1 MKTTTFI
8 LTIVIPLLFVPI
20 VMAGKLSPELS
31 SEISTMAGDSLV
43 AVWIQLPKVKTESV
57 KKSKSAAL
65 KTRAERYN
73 QKYNSL
79 KSSHK
84 ASQQQLLGSLN
95 RLRASGKSTEI
106 KSSWLANVVEA
117 KIAAG
122 ELEKLARRNDI
133 KTIYSVPELTLIKAD
148 NTQPQQIPSLSAGI
162 EPNLIYINADQAW
175 LAGFTGAG
183 RLICSF
189 DTGVEGDHP
198 ALFNSWKGHDGDSAA
213 AWFDPRDGSSF
224 PNTVLPVSH
233 GTHTMGVMVGHDGN
247 DTVGVALDARWI
259 SAAIVDI
266 VGASY
271 IDAFEWAANPD
282 GNPNSMDDVPD
293 VINHSWGIRD
303 IGCQEVFY
311 ELIENLEALGIV
323 NIFAAGNDGSEIT
336 TSTIRNPAN
345 RALDSIDCFAVGN
358 ISMSDPPSIAATSSR
373 GPSDCNGAI
382 KPNVCAAM
390 LEPINPAPPVIT
402 YFIYLSLFNL
412 LKFATTVTTSI
423 SVISG

>member
-1 MKTTTFI
+1 MKTTSFI
-8 LTIVIPLLFVPI
+8 LAIAISILFVPVI
-20 VMAGKLSPELS
+20 MAGKLSPDLS
-31 SEISTMAGDSLV
+31 SEISNMDKDSLV
-43 AVWIQLPKVKTESV
+43 AVWIQLPKVKTLSV

-73 QKYNSL
+73 QKYNFL

-95 RLRASGKSTEI
+95 RLRASGKSTQI

-133 KTIYSVPELTLIKAD
+133 KTIYSLPELTLIKAD
-148 NTQPQQIPSLSAGI
+148 NTRPQNSPSFSAGTQS
-162 EPNLIYINADQAW
+162 NLIYINADQAW

-189 DTGVEGDHP
+189 DTGVDGDHP
-198 ALFNSWKGHDGDSAA
+198 ALYNSWKGHDGDSAA
-213 AWFDPRDGSSF
+213 AWFDPRDGQSF
-224 PNTVLPVSH
+224 PNAKPGGFPGTYAH
-233 GTHTMGVMVGHDGN
+233 GTHTMGIMVGHNSN
-247 DTVGVALDARWI
+247 DTVGVALDAKWI

-266 VGASY
+266 TGASY

-282 GNPNSMDDVPD
+282 GDPNSMDDVPD

-323 NIFAAGNDGSEIT
+323 NIFAAGNDGAGA
-336 TSTIRNPAN
+336 STIRNPAN
-345 RALDSIDCFAVGN
+345 RALDSIDCFAVGAVELTN
-358 ISMSDPPSIAATSSR
+358 PTTIWSGSSR

-382 KPNVCAAM
+382 KPNVT
-390 LEPINPAPPVIT
+390 APGQGVR
-402 YFIYLSLFNL
+402 S
-412 LKFATTVTTSI
+412 TTPN
-423 SVISG
+423 GFY

>member
-1 MKTTTFI
+1 MKTYSFL
-8 LTIVIPLLFVPI
+8 LTIAISFLFVPI
-20 VMAGKLSPELS
+20 IMAGKLSPELS
-31 SEISTMAGDSLV
+31 SEISAMAEDSLV
-43 AVWIQLPKVKTESV
+43 AVWIQLPKVKTLSV

-65 KTRAERYN
+65 TTRAERYN
-73 QKYNSL
+73 QKYNFL
-79 KSSHK
+79 KSSHQ
-84 ASQQQLLGSLN
+84 ASQQQLLGGLN
-95 RLRASGKSTEI
+95 RLRAIGKSAEI

-133 KTIYSVPELTLIKAD
+133 KTIYSVPELTLIKVD
-148 NTQPQQIPSLSAGI
+148 NTQPQQAPSLQAGI

-189 DTGVEGDHP
+189 DTGVDGDHP

-213 AWFDPRDGSSF
+213 AWFDPRDGQPF
-224 PNTVLPVSH
+224 PHNTRGDIH
-233 GTHTMGVMVGHDGN
+233 GTHTMGIMIGHYGS
-247 DTVGVALDARWI
+247 DTVGVALDAKWI

-282 GNPNSMDDVPD
+282 GDPNSMDDVPD

-323 NIFAAGNDGSEIT
+323 NIFAAGNEGAGAF
-336 TSTIRNPAN
+336 TIRNPAT
-345 RALDSIDCFAVGN
+345 ALLTLLTV
-358 ISMSDPPSIAATSSR
+358 SR
-373 GPSDCNGAI
+373 L
-382 KPNVCAAM
+382 V
-390 LEPINPAPPVIT
+390 L
-402 YFIYLSLFNL
+402 LS
-412 LKFATTVTTSI
+412 
-423 SVISG
+423 